1 MKVLEGNGSVAED
14 RTRYA
19 GKERGEGDSCLIF
32 DGKEEAEQ
40 GGTGQMEGGR
50 GEDEGSKRDRK
61 KKGRWF
67 W

>member
-1 MKVLEGNGSVAED
+1 LKVPGGNGSVAED

-32 DGKEEAEQ
+32 DGKEDAEQ
-40 GGTGQMEGGR
+40 GGTGQMEGTGD
-50 GEDEGSKRDRK
+50 DEGGKRDRR
-61 KKGRWF
+61 KKGIWL